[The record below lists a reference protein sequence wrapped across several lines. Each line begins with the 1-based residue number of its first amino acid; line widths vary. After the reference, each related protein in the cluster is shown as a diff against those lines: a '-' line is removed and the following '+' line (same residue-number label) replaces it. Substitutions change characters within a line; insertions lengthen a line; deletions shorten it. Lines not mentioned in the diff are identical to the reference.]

1 MSGGVQ
7 GAQHH
12 PHVSHSFK
20 YLQGARMGCVAS
32 KPDINDLH
40 ANIFQVVNVDDL
52 GHRFSAAKLEVTDT
66 DLVLHQRGKSAI
78 HWPLRCLRRYG
89 FDAELFSFESGRRCP
104 TGPGIY
110 AFKCR
115 RAEALFNMLQLQIQN
130 ITEDAAS
137 RDIAALPPQVVNENR
152 DLTHDDSR
160 NSGTAGATDIEGYL
174 EPVQRPHPRVS
185 NNKGATSIGV
195 PTGSSV
201 SGVNSV
207 VGSGSVSGGG
217 MSYGG
222 ATGVVVGGGLGTIRS
237 PASPPA
243 QLSPTRHSC
252 YENTYDITR
261 TEETPPTPGHNMRE
275 PPPTPTEPLRPV
287 FVNHIDK
294 TVSYDHSVRPASYSD
309 RSTSQLNS
317 TQSKRPRSYVNINSS
332 KPHYDVNTNDLVY
345 VNVGPERHHDHNHVY
360 VNLGQEKDVPAVPP
374 RSSLAAGSAGSG
386 SSHSGTTTTTDTDHQ
401 PSQIN
406 YIILDLDPGSDSS
419 QAAPVS
425 PLGSVASGPES
436 PHHLAEGYAT
446 IDFDKTA
453 ALLDTAMAAS
463 AWEDGSRKTRH
474 NSTFTNPATLTRH
487 NSSLSD

>member
-1 MSGGVQ
+1 
-7 GAQHH
+7 
-12 PHVSHSFK
+12 
-20 YLQGARMGCVAS
+20 MGCVAS

-52 GHRFSAAKLEVTDT
+52 GHRFSPAKLEVTET

-78 HWPLRCLRRYG
+78 RWPLRCLRRYG

-137 RDIAALPPQVVNENR
+137 RDVAALPPQVVNETR

-160 NSGTAGATDIEGYL
+160 NSGNAGATDHEGYL
-174 EPVQRPHPRVS
+174 EPVQRPHTRIP
-185 NNKGATSIGV
+185 NNIGAASIGV

-207 VGSGSVSGGG
+207 VGVVSGNVGG
-217 MSYGG
+217 GGVAYGG
-222 ATGVVVGGGLGTIRS
+222 ATGVVVGGSGGAGVCGLGTIRS

-243 QLSPTRHSC
+243 QLSPPPLSF
-252 YENTYDITR
+252 YENSYDAGR
-261 TEETPPTPGHNMRE
+261 TEETPPTPGHEMRE

-294 TVSYDHSVRPASYSD
+294 TVSYDNHGGRPASYTNSYSD

-332 KPHYDVNTNDLVY
+332 KPYYDMNTSDLVY
-345 VNVGPERHHDHNHVY
+345 VNVGPERLHDHNHVY

-374 RSSLAAGSAGSG
+374 RPSLAAGSAGSG

-406 YIILDLDPGSDSS
+406 YIILDLDHGSDSS

-436 PHHLAEGYAT
+436 PHRLAEGYAT

-453 ALLDTAMAAS
+453 ALSNTAKAAP